1 MTPRILIVG
10 STYVYDAA
18 MVELTKLWARVTT
31 HLNPGIDIVLI
42 DPASPF
48 DPSEFLGWDK
58 LNTDDGSVK
67 VEVPP
72 GCINPMNPRVGAS
85 REIYRFSDNIGH
97 LSRGGED
104 GAGRCFCKAFE
115 LAAAGGYDYL
125 AFCEADILFFRPF
138 APIIQR
144 MANSGTKVAA
154 LPMSQYNFPEFGV
167 SFYDMKFAKEFD
179 LPGKYDWKKSQPWP
193 IPEIRLMNLLQDYLM
208 LLPLYGMRNDQN
220 LLTVENL
227 ANCYPYAPI
236 AWLTHCQSFD
246 LYLRAIVLNNIQLS

>member
-10 STYVYDAA
+10 STYVYDQA
-18 MVELTKLWARVTT
+18 MVELTKLWSRVTT

-48 DPSEFLGWDK
+48 EPSGFLGWTVFSDER
-58 LNTDDGSVK
+58 NVAFPID
-67 VEVPP
+67 
-72 GCINPMNPRVGAS
+72 NPSETKRWV
-85 REIYRFSDNIGH
+85 YRFSENIGH

-138 APIIQR
+138 TPIIQR

-167 SFYDMKFAKEFD
+167 SFYDMKWAKDFD

-193 IPEIRLMNLLQDYLM
+193 IPEVRLMNLLQDYLM

-246 LYLRAIVLNNIQLS
+246 LYFRAIVLNNIQLS